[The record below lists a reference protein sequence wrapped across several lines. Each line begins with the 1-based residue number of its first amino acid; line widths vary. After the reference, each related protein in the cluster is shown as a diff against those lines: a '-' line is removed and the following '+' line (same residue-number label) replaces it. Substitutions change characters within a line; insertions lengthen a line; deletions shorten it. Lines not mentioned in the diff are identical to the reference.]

1 MSTDKIKLNLS
12 FPNQKV
18 ANRNYNPMTL
28 EKAIE
33 LIKSKSYQEF
43 IETHLIE
50 LLKKQPKNTYERFFK
65 NISSHLNK
73 IERKNNG

>member
-1 MSTDKIKLNLS
+1 MSIDKMKLNLS
-12 FPNQKV
+12 FPNQKS
-18 ANRNYNPMTL
+18 ATGSHNAMTL

-33 LIKSKSYQEF
+33 LIKSKSYQDF
-43 IETHLIE
+43 IETYLIE

-65 NISSHLNK
+65 NISSHLSK